1 MRRKYA
7 NETQHILR
15 SSDGA
20 ADRTDE
26 DQGSSMM
33 CNILSISHHYGTE
46 CNVACQYLQY
56 ILNCTERWP
65 NINMTIHLLKTAI
78 TCPWRLTP
86 RCHTGS
92 SVSTASQHCESALRV
107 STERVSQNPDQK
119 RSFYKGFSPSK
130 CIKHRYLQC
139 FIIIL
144 NDNSL
149 PMGTRSLNKTSILPP
164 F

>member
-107 STERVSQNPDQK
+107 STASQHWESISKSWSKKVFLQ
-119 RSFYKGFSPSK
+119 GFQS
-130 CIKHRYLQC
+130 LQVH
-139 FIIIL
+139 
-144 NDNSL
+144 
-149 PMGTRSLNKTSILPP
+149 KTSV
-164 F
+164 FAVFYHHS